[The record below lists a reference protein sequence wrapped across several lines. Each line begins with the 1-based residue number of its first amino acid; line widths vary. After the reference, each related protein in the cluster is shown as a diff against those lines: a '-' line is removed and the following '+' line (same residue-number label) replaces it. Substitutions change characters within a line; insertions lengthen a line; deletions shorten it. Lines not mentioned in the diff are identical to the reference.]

1 MPTGPVLPGLQ
12 KGGGA
17 QSERCIPTAIRRGGG
32 CRVMDSCFRDDL
44 YRRKHVLITG
54 GATGIGHGIALAY
67 ARHGATVHLMSR
79 NEDRLR
85 AAAKEIGTAGMG
97 GAEYHVADVRDAEAV
112 AAIAD
117 EAPVFDVLVNGAA
130 GNFPAPFSG
139 LSDNAWTSVIDIVLN
154 GTATCT
160 RTFGQRM
167 HDKAQEDGQ
176 QRSILNIVAGYA
188 WTGAPGVSHSGAAK
202 AGVLNLTK
210 SLSVEW
216 APHVRLN
223 AVSPGPIGG
232 TEGMK
237 RLGEDLGLG
246 PAVEKSVPLGRMGTT
261 DEVAQACMWL
271 SSDSASYVT
280 GACVPVDGGQDA
292 VGPFGALF
300 QAMS

>member
-1 MPTGPVLPGLQ
+1 M
-12 KGGGA
+12 
-17 QSERCIPTAIRRGGG
+17 E
-32 CRVMDSCFRDDL
+32 SCFRDDL
-44 YRRKHVLITG
+44 YSRKHVMVTG
-54 GATGIGHGIALAY
+54 GATGIGFGIAMGY
-67 ARHGATVHLMSR
+67 ARLGATVHIMSR
-79 NEDRLR
+79 NEERLR
-85 AAAKEIGTAGMG
+85 AAAKEIGRAGMG
-97 GAEYHVADVRDAEAV
+97 GAEFHVADVRDADAV
-112 AAIAD
+112 AQIAD
-117 EAPVFDVLVNGAA
+117 DAPVFDVLINGAA
-130 GNFPAPFSG
+130 GNFPAPFSA
-139 LSDNAWTSVIDIVLN
+139 LSDNAWGSVIDIVLN

-167 HDKAQEDGQ
+167 HDASMETPADGP
-176 QRSILNIVAGYA
+176 RNIVNIVAGYA
-188 WTGAPGVSHSGAAK
+188 WTGAPGVAHSGAAK

-246 PAVEKSVPLGRMGTT
+246 PAVEKSIPLGRMGTA

-271 SSDSASYVT
+271 SSPSASYVT
-280 GACVPVDGGQDA
+280 GACLPVDGGQDA

-300 QAMS
+300 QAMR